1 MRSPLWF
8 VLAGVIAVAGFVAG
22 GFHVASGLGGIESRL
37 MQVVMPGG
45 VALNLKEPGTYTIYY
60 EHKSVVDGRVHVG
73 AGMGGLRLSMRGP
86 GGDVQLVPNSAG
98 ATYTFGSREGRSIYS
113 FTATA
118 PGEYRITGTLP
129 DGRAEPTVVLAIETG
144 LIGGMARMIGGAI
157 GMAFGGLAIAGI
169 LVFVTLWQ
177 RQKAKRA

>member
-8 VLAGVIAVAGFVAG
+8 VLAGVIAVAGFAAAG
-22 GFHVASGLGGIESRL
+22 FRVVSGIGGIESRL
-37 MQVVMPGG
+37 MQVVMPGSA
-45 VALNLKEPGTYTIYY
+45 VLNLSEPGTYTIYY

-73 AGMGGLRLSMRGP
+73 TGLGDLRLSMRGP
-86 GGDVQLVPNSAG
+86 GGEVQLVPNSGG

-113 FTATA
+113 FAATA
-118 PGEYRITGTLP
+118 PGEYRITGTWP
-129 DGRAEPTVVLAIETG
+129 DGRGERKVVLGVESG
-144 LIGGMARMIGGAI
+144 LIGGMARMVGGAI

-169 LVFVTLWQ
+169 LVIVTVLQ